1 MMGFGMGFGILGMLF
16 MVLFWGALILA
27 AVWLVRAIF
36 TSSSHQNSS
45 ASQPGGSLNALEI
58 LAQRYAR
65 GEITREQYEIMKQDL
80 S

>member
-1 MMGFGMGFGILGMLF
+1 MMGFGMGFGMLGLLF
-16 MVLFWGALILA
+16 MFLFWGALIFG

-36 TSSSHQNSS
+36 TSNSGQNPS
-45 ASQPGGSLNALEI
+45 ASLPGGSLNALEI
-58 LAQRYAR
+58 LAQRYAS